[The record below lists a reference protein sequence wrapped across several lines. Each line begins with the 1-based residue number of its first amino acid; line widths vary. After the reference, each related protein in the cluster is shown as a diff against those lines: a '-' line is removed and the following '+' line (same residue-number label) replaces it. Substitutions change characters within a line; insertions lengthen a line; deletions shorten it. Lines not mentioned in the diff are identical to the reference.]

1 MTSAPETTDV
11 SYRHA
16 DGVLSRRVGDSVLI
30 LVRQSGEL
38 ICIDG
43 SAQAL
48 WDSLQTPRSAERTA
62 GLLAEMYGVSDEVVG
77 RDIAPVLADLVDRGA
92 LRQSEDR
99 S

>member
-1 MTSAPETTDV
+1 MTSATETTDV

-30 LVRQSGEL
+30 LVRQSREL

-43 SAQAL
+43 SAAAL
-48 WDSLQTPRSAERTA
+48 WDSLRTPSSAGRTA

-77 RDIAPVLADLVDRGA
+77 RDIAPVLADLLERGA
-92 LRQSEDR
+92 LRQSDDR

>member
-1 MTSAPETTDV
+1 MTSAAETTDV
-11 SYRHA
+11 CYRHA

-30 LVRQSGEL
+30 LVRHSGEL

-43 SAQAL
+43 SARVL
-48 WDSLQTPRSAERTA
+48 WDSLRTPSSAERTA

-77 RDIAPVLADLVDRGA
+77 RDIAPVLASLVERGA
-92 LRQSEDR
+92 LRKSEDA